1 MHAFKKIPINCD
13 LGEGMPNDLA
23 IIPLIDEANIACGF
37 HAGNSLTM
45 RTTIAN
51 CQQHQVKIGAHPS
64 YLDRENF
71 GRTDILLSPTEIYQ
85 LVYKQ
90 IQILQKIAAE
100 SGARLN
106 HVKPHGALYNES
118 AKNKIIAQAIAK
130 AVFDLDPNLILFG
143 LSQSHSISQAEAI
156 GLRVAHETFAD
167 RAYHEDGSLIPRSH
181 KNAVHEDVNLV
192 AQSFIDLQNG
202 FVKSIQGHKIP
213 LKSDTICI
221 HGDGINALEFAK
233 KIRGLWP

>member
-1 MHAFKKIPINCD
+1 MNPSKKIPINCD

-37 HAGNSLTM
+37 HAGDSLTM
-45 RTTIAN
+45 RTTIVN
-51 CQQHQVKIGAHPS
+51 CQKHQVKIGAHPS

-71 GRTDILLSPTEIYQ
+71 GRTLVALSPTEIYQ

-90 IQILQKIAAE
+90 VLILQKIATE
-100 SGARLN
+100 SGAKLN

-118 AKNKIIAQAIAK
+118 AKNIIVAQAIAK
-130 AVFDLDPNLILFG
+130 AVFDLDPSLILFG
-143 LSQSHSISQAEAI
+143 LSQSHSISQAEKI

-167 RAYHEDGSLIPRSH
+167 RAYLSDGQLMPRSQIG
-181 KNAVHEDVNLV
+181 AVHEDVNLV
-192 AQSFIDLQNG
+192 AQSFIDLQHG
-202 FVKSIQGHKIP
+202 FVKSIHGHKIS

-233 KIRGLWP
+233 KIRGL